1 MRLVLGIDPGVAGAC
16 AAIGERGEFVAV
28 FDLPVCRDGKL
39 AWVHGEDFRELL
51 GETRNGRHVLRAF
64 VERPQHMPGQGGTS
78 SITIGA
84 GIGSLLATLQVS
96 VTPWELVTPGSWK
109 RALGLPPEKSAAVDK
124 ARALFPTAPLT
135 RKGDHNRAE
144 ALLLAAYGLSRLH
157 RHQAAP
163 EREFS
168 AWGPREIDR

>member
-1 MRLVLGIDPGVAGAC
+1 MRLVLGIDPGVTGAC
-16 AAIGERGEFVAV
+16 AAIGEHGEFVAV

-51 GETRNGRHVLRAF
+51 SETRSGRHIVRSF

-96 VTPWELVTPGSWK
+96 VTPWELVTPGTWK
-109 RALGLPPEKSAAVDK
+109 RALGLGPDKNAARDR
-124 ARALFPTAPLT
+124 ARALFPTAPLE

-157 RHQAAP
+157 GLGNAP
-163 EREFS
+163 EREFAS
-168 AWGPREIDR
+168 WGPKEIDR